1 MGKFMFLIGRIIGW
15 IFLIFVLTVMY
26 SVLMDSFNHPSVGL
40 GFWLFI
46 ALLLFGLGYFARH
59 SFANSFINSFSGG
72 DEKFKK
78 RENKPLID
86 NKWEALT
93 YEKVEKNY
101 RPGSK
106 GRNEGSQNS
115 PESSSDKICA
125 VEGGIIKYVKSHY
138 HNQVKKIKE
147 WGIEGTTLNLQEV
160 FRDSK
165 RSIKRN
171 GYTQEYNK
179 LKSKWEGEL
188 RHYVVR
194 VKEARKEREEARQA
208 VRTFKI
214 QNDIV
219 AGREP
224 QVHQKTFQIIKIMI
238 PFILFSVE
246 VALNIIGLSEV
257 ISGPDAVITAVMV
270 SSINVALSFC
280 VGLLVLTHLFNRIE
294 TSQSQ
299 LFYTTM
305 LVLFGAVLVYI
316 NCMMGVFR
324 ASTEVANSIDLS
336 GLSDAQAKAEN
347 MRIATEAMYSAVYPF
362 DDLGKITFS
371 GSFLMLV
378 GFFFSFVSLLDGY
391 FIKDPIPGFGKL
403 VHARH
408 DTEKRAEKLKNHES
422 IVFTRTEEAELARLN
437 NKHESRIEANE
448 TWKYYTDQLQI
459 IVEQFNN
466 FNQETK
472 EVLQSALQSY
482 REQNMKYRKTPAP
495 IYFDAMPDFD
505 FIKDFDAT
513 YPHLADEFKTDQE
526 IEIIGKENEERID
539 SEYREMHER
548 YIQFFRDEKEK
559 LFNIVEHIDD

>member
-1 MGKFMFLIGRIIGW
+1 MFLIGRIIGW
-15 IFLIFVLTVMY
+15 VFLIFVLTIVY
-26 SVLMDSFNHPSVGL
+26 SVLMDSLNHPSVGL
-40 GFWLFI
+40 GFWLFL

-59 SFANSFINSFSGG
+59 SFANSFVSSFAGR
-72 DEKFKK
+72 DEKSKK
-78 RENKPLID
+78 LENKPLID

-93 YEKVEKNY
+93 YEKIERNHS
-101 RPGSK
+101 PGSK
-106 GRNEGSQNS
+106 GRNEGSNNS
-115 PESSSDKICA
+115 PLSSSDRICA
-125 VEGGIIKYVKSHY
+125 TEGEIIKYVKSHY
-138 HNQVKKIKE
+138 INQVKRIKE
-147 WGIEGTTLNLQEV
+147 WGIEGTNLNLQEV

-165 RSIKRN
+165 RAIKRN

-179 LKSKWEGEL
+179 LKSKWESEL

-194 VKEARKEREEARQA
+194 VKEARKDREEARQA
-208 VRTFKI
+208 VRTYKI
-214 QNDIV
+214 QNNII
-219 AGREP
+219 AGRQP
-224 QVHQKTFQIIKIMI
+224 QVHKKTFQIMKIMI

-246 VALNIIGLSEV
+246 IALNITGLLEV
-257 ISGPDAVITAVMV
+257 ISGSEAVITAVMV
-270 SSINVALSFC
+270 SCINVGLSFS
-280 VGLLVLTHLFNRIE
+280 VGLLVLTHLFNPVG
-294 TSQSQ
+294 TSKSK
-299 LFYTTM
+299 LFYSIV
-305 LVLFGAVLVYI
+305 LCLFGAVLVYI

-324 ASTEVANSIDLS
+324 ASTEIANSIDLS
-336 GLSDAQAKAEN
+336 NLSEAQAQAEN
-347 MRIATEAMYSAVYPF
+347 MRITSEAMFAAVYPF

-403 VHARH
+403 GQARH

-559 LFNIVEHIDD
+559 LFNIVEHIDE